1 MGSLLISRS
10 KATHYQPPPASR
22 GRRKSG
28 FLRSITL
35 HFIVLSPSLHIALSR
50 VRPLTMTNKPNA
62 LVWLC
67 LSAVVIALDQLSKV
81 WALQALPPAGMPHPV
96 IPGFLNWTLAF
107 NTGAAFSFLA
117 NGAGWQRWFFVVLAL
132 AISSMLVVWLARTP
146 RSDWRTGMPLAMI
159 IGGAVGNLIDR
170 LHAAQVTDFIQVYF
184 QQWSYPVFNLAD
196 CGISVGAVMLIAF
209 GLFTGKPT
217 GKPVGSVR

>member
-1 MGSLLISRS
+1 
-10 KATHYQPPPASR
+10 
-22 GRRKSG
+22 
-28 FLRSITL
+28 
-35 HFIVLSPSLHIALSR
+35 
-50 VRPLTMTNKPNA
+50 
-62 LVWLC
+62 
-67 LSAVVIALDQLSKV
+67 
-81 WALQALPPAGMPHPV
+81 
-96 IPGFLNWTLAF
+96 
-107 NTGAAFSFLA
+107 
-117 NGAGWQRWFFVVLAL
+117 
-132 AISSMLVVWLARTP
+132 MLVVWLARTP